1 MPQYDYRCK
10 SCDGYFSIERSMND
24 SAEPAC
30 TSCGSTD
37 ATRIWNIQFATT
49 ETRKGG
55 AKPQAQAAPQGHMH
69 RGGCC
74 GGGACGT

>member
-24 SAEPAC
+24 SKEAAC

-37 ATRIWNIQFATT
+37 AMRIWNIQFATT
-49 ETRKGG
+49 ETRKG
-55 AKPQAQAAPQGHMH
+55 AAPQAQAAPQSHMH

-74 GGGACGT
+74 GGGPCGS